1 MQEECS
7 EKYYEYTL
15 IKEDL
20 RTGQQGKRRR
30 RYISFENKLK
40 VGGLYLH
47 LGPGFP
53 GAQRVLSVE
62 EKYF

>member
-1 MQEECS
+1 MQEERS

-20 RTGQQGKRRR
+20 VTGQRGKRRK
-30 RYISFENKLK
+30 RYISFTDKLE

-47 LGPGFP
+47 LGIGFP